1 MSRPQPALLETVV
14 DAGQATRCT
23 ECGTQLL
30 ANALVQCVVLEDGLL
45 VQCVVLE
52 DGFVDETRCITC
64 HEESHSGDG
73 WLVEGTLF
81 PSIGPG
87 GHSRLVLGGPAL
99 VE

>member
-30 ANALVQCVVLEDGLL
+30 ANAL

-87 GHSRLVLGGPAL
+87 GHSRLVLGGPTL